1 MSCDGYFDSKSVK
14 DDQHQ
19 RRATMSALDQAHF
32 AMLQKALDTDF
43 VPHLPPLLDQ
53 TKPADEQRKKNQSRA
68 FGAFALSKVCTIS
81 ATDAA
86 RSVVDDF
93 DDFGVDAIYYHA
105 STETLY
111 LVQSK
116 LKAGEQFSQDEA
128 LAFCQGIR
136 KLIKQDFTGFN
147 TNVQN
152 RKAEIELALDNCS
165 HIRLVVA
172 HTGAGVSQH
181 AKEAFNEL
189 FADPDDEERLE
200 APFID
205 YDAAKVVVD
214 LLAAKAY
221 EKVNVELRLY
231 KSTVINQPRLTYFG
245 LALLSDLVEL
255 HEKYGKAL
263 YEKNI
268 RTFLGHKTEVN
279 SAIQKT
285 LKDQPEN
292 FVYLNNGVTALC
304 EIVEPKGLKS
314 DRKKL
319 KVRGLSVINGAQT
332 IASSARF
339 AADNAG
345 NDISAAKVSFTLIK
359 SDANASFGK
368 EVTRAR
374 NHQNPVLFSDFAALD
389 DEQERL
395 RRELAY
401 LGIHYAFKPGMQD
414 HVASTV
420 GHIRIDEA
428 AQALAMFQADPRYIV
443 WLKKEPAQLLDTTS
457 PQYKALFTAG
467 LTPFHLA
474 NAVRFNRYV
483 VKRMNDEAEHATG
496 QDRLAYRHGVFAA
509 AWVLAK
515 RVRDA
520 AFAPVLIDEKK
531 LEAQLSTPFDQL
543 RETHL
548 NLTKAVGKGPLALFR
563 NQTDVTPLVEKI
575 AIEHYGLGSDPV
587 VDHKQKQQKTGQPY
601 PEDLFAYLVSK
612 APQIGSLS

>member
-1 MSCDGYFDSKSVK
+1 
-14 DDQHQ
+14 
-19 RRATMSALDQAHF
+19 MSALDQAHF

-43 VPHLPPLLDQ
+43 VPHLLPLLDQ
-53 TKPADEQRKKNQSRA
+53 TKPADEQQRKNQSRA
-68 FGAFALSKVCTIS
+68 FGAFALSNVCSIS

-86 RSVVDDF
+86 GSVVDDF
-93 DDFGVDAIYYHA
+93 DDFGVDAIYYLA
-105 STETLY
+105 PTETLY

-116 LKAGEQFSQDEA
+116 LKAGEQFSQQEA

-152 RKAEIELALDNCS
+152 RKAEIELALENCS

-172 HTGAGVSQH
+172 HTGAGISQH
-181 AKEAFNEL
+181 AKQAFAEL

-205 YDAAKVVVD
+205 YDAAKVVAD

-221 EKVNVELRLY
+221 EKVNVELKLY
-231 KSTVINQPRLTYFG
+231 KCTSVAQPRITYFG
-245 LALLSDLVEL
+245 LALVTDLVDL

-285 LKDQPEN
+285 LADQPES
-292 FVYLNNGVTALC
+292 FLYLNNGVTALC
-304 EIVEPKGLKS
+304 EIVEPKGSKS

-332 IASSARF
+332 IASSAKF
-339 AADNAG
+339 VADNATR
-345 NDISAAKVSFTLIK
+345 DISSAKVSFTLIK
-359 SDANASFGK
+359 SDTNASFGK

-401 LGIHYAFKPGMQD
+401 IGIHYAFKPGIHD
-414 HVASTV
+414 HTASGVT
-420 GHIRIDEA
+420 HIRMDEA
-428 AQALAMFQADPRYIV
+428 AQALAMFQSDPRYIV
-443 WLKKEPAQLLDTTS
+443 WLKKDPAQILDTTS
-457 PQYKALFTAG
+457 VQYKALFAPG
-467 LTPFHLA
+467 RTPFQVA
-474 NAVRFNRYV
+474 NAVRVSRYV

-496 QDRLAYRHGVFAA
+496 QDRLVYRHGVFAV

-515 RVRDA
+515 QVRNA
-520 AFAPVLIDEKK
+520 SMAPILIDQQK
-531 LEAQLSTPFDQL
+531 LEAQVSAPFDQL
-543 RETHL
+543 RQTHL
-548 NLTKAVGKGPLALFR
+548 NLTKAIGKGALALFR
-563 NQTDVTPLVEKI
+563 NQTDVTPLVEKV
-575 AIEHYGLGSDPV
+575 AIEHYGLGTDSV
-587 VDHKQKQQKTGQPY
+587 VAHKQKQQKAGEAY
-601 PEDLFAYLVSK
+601 PEELFTYLVSK
-612 APQIGSLS
+612 APQIGNLS

>member
-1 MSCDGYFDSKSVK
+1 MSP
-14 DDQHQ
+14 
-19 RRATMSALDQAHF
+19 LDQAHF
-32 AMLQKALDTDF
+32 AMLQKVLDADF
-43 VPHLPPLLDQ
+43 IPHLPPLLD
-53 TKPADEQRKKNQSRA
+53 TTRPAGEQHKKNSSRA
-68 FGAFALSKVCTIS
+68 FGGFALSKICSI
-81 ATDAA
+81 AA
-86 RSVVDDF
+86 VDGAKAVVDDF

-105 STETLY
+105 PTETLY

-116 LKAGEQFSQDEA
+116 LKAAEQFSQEEA

-136 KLIKQDFTGFN
+136 KLIKQDFAGFN
-147 TNVQN
+147 ANVQN
-152 RKAEIELALDNCS
+152 RKAEIELAVENCS
-165 HIRLVVA
+165 HIRLVLA
-172 HTGAGVSQH
+172 HTGAGVSKH
-181 AKEAFNEL
+181 ANQALGEL
-189 FADPDDEERLE
+189 LADPDDEERLE
-200 APFID
+200 QPVID
-205 YDAAKVVVD
+205 YDAAKVVED

-221 EKVNVELRLY
+221 EQVNVELKLY
-231 KSTVINQPRLTYFG
+231 KSTVISQPRLTYFG

-255 HEKYGKAL
+255 HAKYGKAL

-285 LKDQPEN
+285 LRDQPEN

-304 EIVEPKGLKS
+304 EIVEPKGQKS

-339 AADNAG
+339 ATDNAAS
-345 NDISAAKVSFTLIK
+345 DISAAKVSFTLIK

-414 HVASTV
+414 HAASTAS
-420 GHIRIDEA
+420 HIRIDEA
-428 AQALAMFQADPRYIV
+428 AQALAMFQTDPRYIV
-443 WLKKEPAQLLDTTS
+443 WLKKDPAQFLDTAS
-457 PQYKALFTAG
+457 VQYKALFARG
-467 LTPFHLA
+467 LTPFHVA

-483 VKRMNDEAEHATG
+483 VKRMNAEAEHATD
-496 QDRLAYRHGVFAA
+496 QERLAYRHGTYSV

-520 AFAPVLIDEKK
+520 AVAPVLIDEKK
-531 LEAQLSTPFDQL
+531 LEAQLSAPFDQL
-543 RETHL
+543 RQTHW
-548 NLTKAVGKGPLALFR
+548 NLTKATGKGPLALFR

-575 AIEHYGLGSDPV
+575 AIEYYALVTDPV
-587 VDHKQKQQKTGQPY
+587 VGHKQKQQRPGQPY
-601 PEDLFAYLVSK
+601 PEDLFAYLASK
-612 APQIGSLS
+612 APQIGNLS

>member
-1 MSCDGYFDSKSVK
+1 
-14 DDQHQ
+14 
-19 RRATMSALDQAHF
+19 MSALDQAHF

-43 VPHLPPLLDQ
+43 VPHLLPLLDQ
-53 TKPADEQRKKNQSRA
+53 TRPPDEQKRKNYSRA
-68 FGAFALSKVCTIS
+68 FGAFALSNVCSIS

-86 RSVVDDF
+86 GSVVDDF

-105 STETLY
+105 PTETLY

-116 LKAGEQFSQDEA
+116 LKAGEQFSQEEA
-128 LAFCQGIR
+128 LAFSQGVR

-152 RKAEIELALDNCS
+152 RKSEIELALDNCS

-181 AKEAFNEL
+181 ATQAFDEL

-200 APFID
+200 PPFID
-205 YDAAKVVVD
+205 YDAAKVVAD
-214 LLAAKAY
+214 LLSAKAY
-221 EKVNVELRLY
+221 EKVNVELKLY
-231 KSTVINQPRLTYFG
+231 KCTSVSQPRITYFG
-245 LALLSDLVEL
+245 LALVTDLVDL

-285 LKDQPEN
+285 LADQPES
-292 FVYLNNGVTALC
+292 FLYLNNGVTALC
-304 EIVEPKGLKS
+304 EIVEPKGSKS

-339 AADNAG
+339 VADNAAR
-345 NDISAAKVSFTLIK
+345 DISSARVSFTLIK
-359 SDANASFGK
+359 SDTNASFGK
-368 EVTRAR
+368 QVTRAR

-401 LGIHYAFKPGMQD
+401 LGIHYAFKPGMHD
-414 HVASTV
+414 HTAS
-420 GHIRIDEA
+420 GASHIRIDEA
-428 AQALAMFQADPRYIV
+428 AQALAMFQPDPRYIV

-457 PQYKALFTAG
+457 TQYKALFISG
-467 LTPFHLA
+467 LTPFQVA

-483 VKRMNDEAEHATG
+483 VKRMNDEAEHAAG
-496 QDRLAYRHGVFAA
+496 PERLAYRHGAFAA

-515 RVRDA
+515 RVRNA
-520 AFAPVLIDEKK
+520 AVAPVLIDEKK
-531 LEAQLSTPFDQL
+531 LQAQLSVPFDQL
-543 RETHL
+543 RQTQW

-563 NQTDVTPLVEKI
+563 NQTDVTPLVEKV
-575 AIEHYGLGSDPV
+575 AIEHYALGTDPV
-587 VDHKQKQQKTGQPY
+587 VGHKQKQQKPGEPY
-601 PEDLFAYLVSK
+601 PEDLFAYLASK
-612 APQIGSLS
+612 APQIGNLS

>member
-1 MSCDGYFDSKSVK
+1 
-14 DDQHQ
+14 
-19 RRATMSALDQAHF
+19 MSALDQAHF

-43 VPHLPPLLDQ
+43 VPHLLPLLDQ
-53 TKPADEQRKKNQSRA
+53 TKPADEQQRKNQSRA
-68 FGAFALSKVCTIS
+68 FGAFALCNVCSIS

-86 RSVVDDF
+86 GSVVDDF
-93 DDFGVDAIYYHA
+93 DDFGVDAIYYLA
-105 STETLY
+105 PTETLY

-116 LKAGEQFSQDEA
+116 LKAGEQFSQQEA

-152 RKAEIELALDNCS
+152 RKAEIELALENCS

-172 HTGAGVSQH
+172 HTGAGISQH
-181 AKEAFNEL
+181 AKQAFDEL

-205 YDAAKVVVD
+205 YDAAQVVAD

-221 EKVNVELRLY
+221 EKVNVELKLY
-231 KSTVINQPRLTYFG
+231 KCTSVAQPRITYFG
-245 LALLSDLVEL
+245 LALVTDLVDL

-304 EIVEPKGLKS
+304 EIVEPKGSKS

-339 AADNAG
+339 ATDNAA
-345 NDISAAKVSFTLIK
+345 NDITAARVSFTLIK
-359 SDANASFGK
+359 SDTNASFGK

-401 LGIHYAFKPGMQD
+401 LGINYAFKPGMQD
-414 HVASTV
+414 HATSGVS
-420 GHIRIDEA
+420 HIRIDEA
-428 AQALAMFQADPRYIV
+428 AQALAMFQPDPRYVV

-457 PQYKALFTAG
+457 VQYKTLFVPG
-467 LTPFHLA
+467 LTPFHVA

-483 VKRMNDEAEHATG
+483 VKRMNDEAEHAAG
-496 QDRLAYRHGVFAA
+496 QERLAYRHGVFAVS
-509 AWVLAK
+509 WVLAK
-515 RVRDA
+515 RVRIA
-520 AFAPVLIDEKK
+520 ALTPVLIDQTK
-531 LEAQLSTPFDQL
+531 LEAQLSLAFDQL
-543 RETHL
+543 RQTHW
-548 NLTKAVGKGPLALFR
+548 NLTQAVGRGPLALFR
-563 NQTDVTPLVEKI
+563 NQTDVTPLLEKV
-575 AIEHYGLGSDPV
+575 AIEHFGLGADPV
-587 VDHKQKQQKTGQPY
+587 VGHKQKQQKPGEPY
-601 PEDLFAYLVSK
+601 PEDLFAYLASK
-612 APQIGSLS
+612 APQIGNLS

>member
-1 MSCDGYFDSKSVK
+1 MSP
-14 DDQHQ
+14 
-19 RRATMSALDQAHF
+19 LDQAHF
-32 AMLQKALDTDF
+32 AMLQKVLDADF
-43 VPHLPPLLDQ
+43 IPHLPPLLN
-53 TKPADEQRKKNQSRA
+53 TTRPPDEQHKKNSSRA
-68 FGAFALSKVCTIS
+68 FGGFALSKVCSI
-81 ATDAA
+81 DAVDGA
-86 RSVVDDF
+86 KAVVDDF

-105 STETLY
+105 PTETLY

-116 LKAGEQFSQDEA
+116 LKAGEQFSQEEA
-128 LAFCQGIR
+128 LAFSQGIR

-181 AKEAFNEL
+181 AKQAFDEL

-205 YDAAKVVVD
+205 YDATKVVAD
-214 LLAAKAY
+214 LLSAKAY
-221 EKVNVELRLY
+221 EKVNVELKLY
-231 KSTVINQPRLTYFG
+231 KCTSVSQPRITYFG
-245 LALLSDLVEL
+245 LALVTDLVDL
-255 HEKYGKAL
+255 HRKYGKAL

-285 LKDQPEN
+285 LADQPES
-292 FVYLNNGVTALC
+292 FLYLNNGVTALC
-304 EIVEPKGLKS
+304 EIVEPKGSKS

-332 IASSARF
+332 IASSAQF
-339 AADNAG
+339 VADNAAR
-345 NDISAAKVSFTLIK
+345 DISSAKVSFTLIK
-359 SDANASFGK
+359 SDTNASFGK

-401 LGIHYAFKPGMQD
+401 LGIHYAFKPGIHD
-414 HVASTV
+414 HTASGVT
-420 GHIRIDEA
+420 HIRMDEA
-428 AQALAMFQADPRYIV
+428 AQALAMFQSDPRYIV
-443 WLKKEPAQLLDTTS
+443 WLKKDPAQILDTTS
-457 PQYKALFTAG
+457 VQYKALFAPG
-467 LTPFHLA
+467 LTPFQVA
-474 NAVRFNRYV
+474 NAVRVSRYV

-496 QDRLAYRHGVFAA
+496 QDRLVYRHGVFAV

-515 RVRDA
+515 QVRNA
-520 AFAPVLIDEKK
+520 SMAPILIDQQK
-531 LEAQLSTPFDQL
+531 LEAQVSAPFDQL
-543 RETHL
+543 RQTNL
-548 NLTKAVGKGPLALFR
+548 NLTKAMGKGALALFR
-563 NQTDVTPLVEKI
+563 NQTDVTPLVEKV
-575 AIEHYGLGSDPV
+575 AIEHYGLGTDSV
-587 VDHKQKQQKTGQPY
+587 VAHKQKQQKAGEAY
-601 PEDLFAYLVSK
+601 PEELFTYLVSK
-612 APQIGSLS
+612 APQIGNLS